1 MSTSAPWML
10 VVSFPPSKLGF
21 FLVCTDLIQVG
32 SAYETAMDTAGCRLA
47 PCICRETVTES
58 EGSASKEVEP
68 FRRLVH
74 LLSRVA

>member
-1 MSTSAPWML
+1 M
-10 VVSFPPSKLGF
+10 
-21 FLVCTDLIQVG
+21 
-32 SAYETAMDTAGCRLA
+32 AMENTAGCRLA
-47 PCICRETVTES
+47 LCICRETVTET